1 MNNTTV
7 ISLIRHG
14 QVHNPDGL
22 LYGRMPGFGLN
33 DTGYTEAGRA
43 AQALSA
49 EPLAALFSS
58 PLLRARQTSRKI
70 GRFHGNLEVRV
81 SRLLNE
87 VHSALEGCAMEKVES
102 HPQEV
107 YASADPRFD
116 QPITVFR
123 RFNRF
128 VARILREY
136 SGRHVAAVTHGDVI
150 VFAYIGAL
158 GLPLTV
164 ESKTRLAE
172 FGFPEAYP
180 ATGSITT
187 FTYNTGSLAQ
197 QPDIHYCR
205 TC

>member
-7 ISLIRHG
+7 ISLVRHG

-22 LYGRMPGFGLN
+22 FYGRLPGFGLS
-33 DTGYTEAGRA
+33 DTGYTEATRV

-49 EPLAALFSS
+49 EPLAALYSS
-58 PLLRARQTSRKI
+58 PLLRARQTAKEI
-70 GRFHGNLEVRV
+70 GRFHGNLCMRV
-81 SRLLNE
+81 SRLINE
-87 VHSALEGCAMEKVES
+87 VHTAFEGCVMKKVES
-102 HPQEV
+102 LPQEV

-116 QPITVFR
+116 QPHTVFE

-128 VARILREY
+128 AVRLLRMY
-136 SGRHVAAVTHGDVI
+136 PGKHVAAVTHGDVI
-150 VFAYIGAL
+150 AFACIGAL

-164 ESKTRLAE
+164 ESKTKLAD
-172 FGFPEAYP
+172 FGFPDTYP

-187 FTYNTGSLAQ
+187 FTYHAGSSSD

-205 TC
+205 TD